1 MPGFHPQNV
10 RGREEQT
17 ILEPRRPF
25 LKAGFAKRNI
35 SPERGA
41 PLAGFAARQGA
52 CEGIHDELFARAL
65 VLTNDTAAV
74 ALVSL
79 DLLAVASDFVEATR
93 KAAAARVPI
102 KPSAIL
108 IASTHTHAGP
118 VTVNAFF
125 NPDESLD
132 AQYMARLQE
141 AIVGAI
147 EAAWQSRFDAR
158 VGVGTGAITTVGV
171 NRRSPDGLP
180 IDREIGIV
188 KVDDTQGK
196 TKGVLINYGC
206 HPTVLGPDNLLASG
220 DFPNMTIDRVE
231 ERLGK
236 GSFGMY
242 INGAQGDISVG
253 HSSELS
259 AIGVITPGRTFE
271 RATEL
276 GHELADAVLHAL
288 PGVGTRDDLTLG
300 FATLEPEFPLKT
312 YPGQEETKRAHEE
325 AQKRLDK
332 MPVNGASPEYRQA
345 KSDLLYSSINNFYAR
360 RTAKYKNGM
369 FPMELQAIQIGEN
382 AFVAVP
388 AEVFAEVGLR
398 LKQLDGL
405 KTFLA
410 GVTNGYIGYLP
421 SRSAYKT
428 GGYEVVSSQCAP
440 DVEDYLAVSVQR
452 LKEALRSV
460 HE

>member
-1 MPGFHPQNV
+1 M
-10 RGREEQT
+10 
-17 ILEPRRPF
+17 
-25 LKAGFAKRNI
+25 KAGFGKQNI

-41 PLAGFAARQGA
+41 PLAGFAARQGV

-65 VLTNDTAAV
+65 VLTNDAAAV

-93 KAAAARVPI
+93 RAVAARVPI
-102 KPSAIL
+102 QPSAIL

-132 AQYMARLQE
+132 AKYMARLQD

-147 EAAWQSRFDAR
+147 EAAWQALFEAR
-158 VGVGTGAITTVGV
+158 VGVGTGAITTLGV

-188 KVDDTQGK
+188 KVDDIQGK

-220 DFPNMTIDRVE
+220 DFPNMAIDRVE
-231 ERLGK
+231 EKLGA

-242 INGAQGDISVG
+242 VNGAQGDISVG

-276 GHELADAVLHAL
+276 GHELADAVLEAL
-288 PGVGTRDDLTLG
+288 PAIGTRDDLPLG
-300 FATLEPEFPLKT
+300 FATLEAEFPLKT
-312 YPGQEETKRAHEE
+312 YPGLDETKSAFEQ
-325 AQKRLDK
+325 AQKRLDE
-332 MPVNGASPEYRQA
+332 MPANGASPEYRQA

-369 FPMELQAIQIGEN
+369 FPMELQAIQIGDS
-382 AFVAVP
+382 AFMAVP

-398 LKQLDGL
+398 LKKLDGL

-428 GGYEVVSSQCAP
+428 GGYEVVSSQCAA
-440 DVEDYLAVSVQR
+440 DVEDYLAAGVQR
-452 LKEALRSV
+452 LKDTLGSV

>member
-1 MPGFHPQNV
+1 
-10 RGREEQT
+10 
-17 ILEPRRPF
+17 

-41 PLAGFAARQGA
+41 PLAGFAARQGV

-65 VLTNDTAAV
+65 VLTNGAAVV

-93 KAAAARVPI
+93 KAVAARVPI
-102 KPSAIL
+102 EPSAIL
-108 IASTHTHAGP
+108 LACTHTHAGP
-118 VTVNAFF
+118 VTINAFF

-132 AQYMARLQE
+132 AQYMARLQD

-147 EAAWQSRFDAR
+147 EAAWQTRFEAR
-158 VGVGTGAITTVGV
+158 VGVGTGRIASLGV

-180 IDREIGIV
+180 VDREIGLV
-188 KVDDTQGK
+188 RVDDTQGR
-196 TKGVLINYGC
+196 TKGVLVNYGC

-220 DFPNMTIDRVE
+220 DFPNMTI
-231 ERLGK
+231 ERLEQRLGER
-236 GSFGMY
+236 SFAMY

-276 GHELADAVLHAL
+276 GHELAEAVLEAL
-288 PGVGTRDDLTLG
+288 PAIGMHEDLTLR
-300 FATLEPEFPLKT
+300 FATLEAEFPLKT
-312 YPGQEETKRAHEE
+312 YPTLDETRKALDQ
-325 AQKRLDK
+325 AKTRLDE
-332 MPVNGASPEYRQA
+332 MPANRASPEYRQA

-360 RTAKYKNGM
+360 RTAKYKNGV
-369 FPMELQAIQIGEN
+369 FPMELQAIQIGN
-382 AFVAVP
+382 NVFVAVP

-405 KTFLA
+405 KTFVA
-410 GVTNGYIGYLP
+410 AVTNGYIGYLP
-421 SRSAYKT
+421 SRNAYKT
-428 GGYEVVSSQCAP
+428 GGYEVVSSQCAA
-440 DVEDYLAVSVQR
+440 DVEDYLEAGVQR
-452 LKEALRSV
+452 LKETLRSV